1 MRRLSTCNTY
11 IQIEE
16 GPGSVKAFYS
26 YGIHKTVEITGTVEE
41 ICHVEVLEQNGE
53 TFRWSTKRMYLV
65 GHKMYGISLTP
76 MGYRLFAQQDNRP
89 GGMIC
94 YDLRTGEELWRLP
107 TRAEISCLFV
117 GEETLCCAKSRTSIV
132 LYDMGTGKQLAE
144 RKTPY
149 DNRFTVLT
157 EGAIFN
163 HTCARTWEVLD
174 PRTLAVLEEVRDADL
189 MKDTGTIYRRLFAR
203 YARKAGD

>member
-16 GPGSVKAFYS
+16 GPGSVKAFYN
-26 YGIHKTVEITGTVEE
+26 YGIHNTVEITGTADES
-41 ICHVEVLEQNGE
+41 CHVEVLEQNGE
-53 TFRWSTKRMYLV
+53 RFRWPAKRMFLV
-65 GHKMYGISLTP
+65 GHRMYGISLTP
-76 MGYRLFAQQDNRP
+76 MGYRLFAQQDT

-132 LYDMGTGKQLAE
+132 LYDVDTGAQLAE
-144 RKTPY
+144 RKTTF

-163 HTCARTWEVLD
+163 HTSARTWEVLA

-189 MKDTGTIYRRLFAR
+189 RKDTGTIYRRLFAR
-203 YARKAGD
+203 YAREAGG

>member
-16 GPGSVKAFYS
+16 APRLVKAFYS
-26 YGIHKTVEITGTVEE
+26 YGIHKSVEITLTEDE
-41 ICHVEVLEQNGE
+41 SCHVEVLEQNGE
-53 TFRWSTKRMYLV
+53 RFRWSAKRMYFV
-65 GHKMYGISLTP
+65 GHQMYGISLTP
-76 MGYRLFAQQDNRP
+76 MGYRLFAQQDT

-94 YDLRTGEELWRLP
+94 YDLRSGEALWRLP

-132 LYDMGTGKQLAE
+132 LYDIGTGEQLAE
-144 RKTPY
+144 RKTPF

-163 HTCARTWEVLD
+163 HTGARTWEVLD
-174 PRTLAVLEEVRDADL
+174 PRTLAVLEAVRDADL
-189 MKDTGTIYRRLFAR
+189 RKDTGTIYRRLFAQ
-203 YARKAGD
+203 YPRKAEG